1 MTTTVAQVSAAPV
14 EHPGPVPGTLAEA
27 LDPQWLAPVLAHLS
41 GGRAIAAVETLEVI
55 RTVATKVRFAV
66 RFASADEGGQDTQQF
81 CLKGLLDV
89 DESTARGGPT
99 CVLEADFYNRLAPV
113 LDLCVPPCVATV
125 VDRQKGQAVT
135 VMRDLIAQGAVFCS
149 ALDPFTADDAA
160 ESLTLLARLHSR
172 ADLLA
177 GKDWIAPRAAQLAAM
192 TYVTPEMLQDLLDGP
207 RGEGLD
213 LEVRHAGNL
222 VAAMQVLAARDAGR
236 PQFLLHGDA
245 HAGNLYRTRGGHR
258 TQMGLIDWQ
267 LLQRG
272 GWALDV
278 AYHINAVLPA
288 ERAAAEERRLLGE
301 YLAVMRGAGCEMPD
315 EESAWAQY
323 RESCVYGYY
332 LWAITRRVDP
342 PIIEAF
348 VGRLGRAVMRHGSFA
363 LLSA

>member
-1 MTTTVAQVSAAPV
+1 MTTTATKPSAAPV
-14 EHPGPVPGTLAEA
+14 EHSGPVPATLDEA
-27 LDPQWLAPVLAHLS
+27 LDPRWLEGMFGKAVAS
-41 GGRAIAAVETLEVI
+41 VETLEVI

-66 RFASADEGGQDTQQF
+66 RFKGEDAAQQF

-89 DESTARGGPT
+89 DEATARGGPT

-113 LDLCVPPCVATV
+113 LDLTVPPCVATV
-125 VDRQKGQAVT
+125 VDRQKQQAVT

-149 ALDPFTADDAA
+149 ALDPFTADDAVQ
-160 ESLTLLARLHSR
+160 SLSLLARLHAR

-192 TYVTPEMLQDLLDGP
+192 TYVTPEMLQTLLDGP

-213 LEVRHAGNL
+213 PDVRHAGNL
-222 VAAMQVLAARDAGR
+222 VAAMQSLAARDAGR
-236 PQFLLHGDA
+236 AQFLLHGDA
-245 HAGNLYRTRGGHR
+245 HAGNLYRTAEGQERG
-258 TQMGLIDWQ
+258 MGLIDWQ

-278 AYHINAVLPA
+278 AYHINAVLPVEVA
-288 ERAAAEERRLLGE
+288 EAEERRLLGE
-301 YLAVMRGAGCEMPD
+301 YLAVMRAAGGMMPNGD
-315 EESAWAQY
+315 EAWTQY
-323 RESCVYGYY
+323 REGCVYGYY

-363 LLSA
+363 LLAA